1 VNPYPLRFT
10 NSRVLGASGNRNDHI
25 ECRSRDDRA
34 PLVPITRNRQFDQA
48 RRKFC
53 NTFVRTVVPPGHEL
67 SAQVNGLI
75 NMAGSP
81 SHLVGKYSAWWMT
94 LQFRTR
100 FLIIIRTDKQHRLLG

>member
-1 VNPYPLRFT
+1 M
-10 NSRVLGASGNRNDHI
+10 AK
-25 ECRSRDDRA
+25 RS
-34 PLVPITRNRQFDQA
+34 VDQA

-53 NTFVRTVVPPGHEL
+53 NACVGTVVPPGHEL

-75 NMAGSP
+75 NIAGSP

-100 FLIIIRTDKQHRLLG
+100 LLIIIRTDKQHRFLG